1 MFNELILNHSY
12 YNIYYFSS
20 LRIFG
25 LITKPQAKSSSSEV
39 HLFVELD
46 PDQPAIA
53 IVDFINRYLIPSKAD
68 INSKN

>member
-1 MFNELILNHSY
+1 MKLIFLL
-12 YNIYYFSS
+12 FF

-25 LITKPQAKSSSSEV
+25 LTTKPSANLGNNEC

-53 IVDFINRYLIPSKAD
+53 IVDFINRYLIPSKVKK
-68 INSKN
+68 NSN